1 MFPSAANFYFVSRR
15 PSGRLI
21 LAAPTIIGIS
31 LESKSLLR
39 NWRISTAAYQV
50 EIYLSVSNLHSDE
63 ATTTLGEDALF
74 PLQQDFGSEQSHDT
88 TLRSDTCTHPRTHP
102 RIASHVQSLSDCA
115 RTPDRDGELAMLIS
129 VKRSRCT
136 GGQLFRRWN
145 SGEGLRLSLPPT
157 DCLSA
162 ECCWLDFNEH
172 LWSDAEM
179 LGAHV
184 FGKKQ

>member
-1 MFPSAANFYFVSRR
+1 MFPSAANFYFVCRR

-88 TLRSDTCTHPRTHP
+88 ALRSDTCTHPRTRAHCLAHP
-102 RIASHVQSLSDCA
+102 TMSDCA

-129 VKRSRCT
+129 VKRSRCA

-145 SGEGLRLSLPPT
+145 SGEGLRLSLPLT

-172 LWSDAEM
+172 LWSDVEM
-179 LGAHV
+179 LCTHV

>member
-74 PLQQDFGSEQSHDT
+74 LLQLDFGSEQSHDT
-88 TLRSDTCTHPRTHP
+88 TLRSDTCTHPRTHA
-102 RIASHVQSLSDCA
+102 RIASH
-115 RTPDRDGELAMLIS
+115 I
-129 VKRSRCT
+129 
-136 GGQLFRRWN
+136 QL
-145 SGEGLRLSLPPT
+145 
-157 DCLSA
+157 
-162 ECCWLDFNEH
+162 
-172 LWSDAEM
+172 
-179 LGAHV
+179 
-184 FGKKQ
+184 